1 MKKIVVVGGGAAGI
15 MAALRCSA
23 EGHDVVLLEKNEKL
37 GKKLFITGKG
47 RCNLTNACDVS
58 DLFSN
63 VVSNARFLYSAFYN
77 FSNQD
82 TIAFFEDLGL
92 RTKEERGGRVFPMS
106 DKSSDVIRV
115 LSGECRRRGVR
126 VCLNTEVAGL
136 LTESGAVTG
145 KIVKGVS
152 LGGGGQILADAVI
165 LATGG
170 ASYPSTGSTGDGYRM
185 AESVG
190 HVIRLV
196 RAGLTGIHVKED
208 TASLLQGLTLKNC
221 FLYIT
226 GDKKPGRHLYEGM
239 GELLFTHYGVSG
251 PLVLSASSLIGDLLG
266 EQELKLHID
275 LKPALSAEQLDK
287 RILRDFDA
295 APNVNIKNAL
305 VHLLPK
311 SLIPVMLS
319 LCGIREEDK
328 VNQISREQRGRLR
341 GCCKDLVLT
350 LTSLRPIGEAIITRG
365 GISTGEVDPGCMAS
379 KKAEGLYFAGEIL
392 DVDALTGGYNLQ
404 IAWSTGYAACSNL

>member
-15 MAALRCSA
+15 IAALRCSA

-136 LTESGAVTG
+136 LTESGADREDCERS
-145 KIVKGVS
+145 VS
-152 LGGGGQILADAVI
+152 QRRRTDFGRCRYTSYRRGLLSFHRVHRGRIPHGGECGTCD
-165 LATGG
+165 
-170 ASYPSTGSTGDGYRM
+170 PSG
-185 AESVG
+185 
-190 HVIRLV
+190 
-196 RAGLTGIHVKED
+196 
-208 TASLLQGLTLKNC
+208 
-221 FLYIT
+221 
-226 GDKKPGRHLYEGM
+226 PGRADGNPCERGYGLPSAGTYAEK
-239 GELLFTHYGVSG
+239 LLFVY
-251 PLVLSASSLIGDLLG
+251 
-266 EQELKLHID
+266 
-275 LKPALSAEQLDK
+275 
-287 RILRDFDA
+287 
-295 APNVNIKNAL
+295 N
-305 VHLLPK
+305 
-311 SLIPVMLS
+311 
-319 LCGIREEDK
+319 
-328 VNQISREQRGRLR
+328 RG
-341 GCCKDLVLT
+341 
-350 LTSLRPIGEAIITRG
+350 
-365 GISTGEVDPGCMAS
+365 
-379 KKAEGLYFAGEIL
+379 
-392 DVDALTGGYNLQ
+392 
-404 IAWSTGYAACSNL
+404 